1 MTHILALID
10 GSVYTHSV
18 CDHAAWAARQY
29 GGDIELLHVLNTRR
43 TSAFPADL
51 SGAIGLGARSTLL
64 DELAA
69 HDARAAELAKERGR
83 TILDAAQQRL
93 DSSRRGAC
101 QPRPAHRRDRR
112 LPRQARR

>member
-43 TSAFPADL
+43 TSACPADF
-51 SGAIGLGARSTLL
+51 G
-64 DELAA
+64 
-69 HDARAAELAKERGR
+69 
-83 TILDAAQQRL
+83 
-93 DSSRRGAC
+93 
-101 QPRPAHRRDRR
+101 
-112 LPRQARR
+112 